1 MSSKD
6 KIKLNLSEYVFLEIL
21 HLDMLVVVSQNFM
34 DRFLGKGAEKF

>member
-6 KIKLNLSEYVFLEIL
+6 KIKLNLSEYVLIEIL
-21 HLDMLVVVSQNFM
+21 HLYMLVVVSQKFM